1 VWLSATSGIERRLVE
16 RNGAIT
22 PSDDPTFERR
32 EVRVAK
38 VEQFGQ

>member
-1 VWLSATSGIERRLVE
+1 MRLPTASGIERRLVE
-16 RNGAIT
+16 RDGAVT

-38 VEQFGQ
+38 VDQFGQ

>member
-1 VWLSATSGIERRLVE
+1 VRLPAASGIERRLVE

-22 PSDDPTFERR
+22 LSDDPTFERR
-32 EVRVAK
+32 EVRIAK